1 MMNSTSICRVSAR
14 QLLDCKCRPMLE
26 VDVYTQGGACG
37 RGSAPTGSSVG
48 SHESFVLRDNNPAE
62 YGGMSVH
69 KAVDVIETVIGPALA
84 GMDVMDL
91 NALDKKMLELDG
103 TPEKRILGGNSIYST
118 SIACARAAAASQN
131 LPLYQL
137 FAQQRGGLHHI
148 PVTTFNIVN
157 GGRFSGYTMAFNE
170 FIVVPFGV
178 EYIEEA
184 VEMGVQ
190 VFHKLGEI
198 IEHFQHGRPASTG
211 GSYGY
216 SAPCD
221 DPEIV
226 LSLMQDAIDACGYHG
241 RMVFALDCA
250 SSEMYDKEKKTYL
263 LKGQRLSSEELISY
277 VQGLSQKFPLFFVED
292 LLDED
297 DWDGFI
303 CAKQKLTRTNIIGD
317 DFIVTNRH
325 RLEKAFELQAVDGFI
340 LKPNQ
345 VGTISEALETYDYA
359 AQHGLIA
366 IPSGRSGG
374 VIGDVVMD
382 FSVGLN
388 APLQKNGAPR
398 SGERIDKLNLLLRVS
413 SQNPD
418 LKLCDI
424 RTFARF

>member
-1 MMNSTSICRVSAR
+1 MYK
-14 QLLDCKCRPMLE
+14 DCPK
-26 VDVYTQGGACG
+26 
-37 RGSAPTGSSVG
+37 
-48 SHESFVLRDNNPAE
+48 
-62 YGGMSVH
+62 
-69 KAVDVIETVIGPALA
+69 
-84 GMDVMDL
+84 
-91 NALDKKMLELDG
+91 
-103 TPEKRILGGNSIYST
+103 
-118 SIACARAAAASQN
+118 
-131 LPLYQL
+131 
-137 FAQQRGGLHHI
+137 
-148 PVTTFNIVN
+148 
-157 GGRFSGYTMAFNE
+157 
-170 FIVVPFGV
+170 
-178 EYIEEA
+178 
-184 VEMGVQ
+184 
-190 VFHKLGEI
+190 
-198 IEHFQHGRPASTG
+198 
-211 GSYGY
+211 
-216 SAPCD
+216 
-221 DPEIV
+221 
-226 LSLMQDAIDACGYHG
+226 
-241 RMVFALDCA
+241 
-250 SSEMYDKEKKTYL
+250 
-263 LKGQRLSSEELISY
+263 
-277 VQGLSQKFPLFFVED
+277 KFPLFFVED